1 MKVMPEND
9 PTAAFARNDAPAGRA
24 DGRPEMRAVVE
35 ALVARQATA
44 FIAST
49 DEVGFPCMKAML
61 APRVREGL
69 KVFYFTTNTSSMR
82 VAHYR
87 RSPLAS
93 IYFCDPQ
100 TFEGLLL
107 RGTMEVLEDPASRR
121 LIWRDGDTEY
131 YPGGVDDPDYCV
143 LRFTARAGR
152 YYSEYHSENINIEE
166 L

>member
-1 MKVMPEND
+1 MKEMHEKV
-9 PTAAFARNDAPAGRA
+9 TAAGTDASAIGEN
-24 DGRPEMRAVVE
+24 GRPQMQAVIE

-44 FIAST
+44 FIASM
-49 DEVGFPCMKAML
+49 DEAGVPCMKAML

-87 RSPLAS
+87 CNPLAS

-107 RGTMEVLEDPASRR
+107 RGTMEVLEDGASRR

-152 YYSEYHSENINIEE
+152 YYNEYHSENINIEE
-166 L
+166 